1 MKKLN
6 IRDPHRFSHE
16 LDDELTQRIINRLES
31 RARDDV
37 FTRLFHQYADKLSFH
52 ESALTL
58 EIGCG
63 TGAVA
68 RALARKSHFSGSI
81 VGVDQSRPFIDAA
94 QQFAANEGVADMIS
108 FSVCDG
114 HALDFDDNSF
124 DLAIAHTL
132 ISHVTDPEAII
143 SELAR
148 VIRKQGNLVILDGD
162 YASLTYAVPDHEFG
176 RRMDH
181 NLATASFNNPMV
193 MRDLV
198 SILPAQGFEIKET
211 MADVVSEIGHASY
224 FKSFAE
230 TYVPLVA
237 AAGLMTDSEVDNW
250 MAAINQKMEERT
262 FFASC
267 NYYTYIAELV
277 D

>member
-1 MKKLN
+1 MGA
-6 IRDPHRFSHE
+6 RDPHRFSNE
-16 LDDELTQRIINRLES
+16 LDEEVTQRIINRLES

-37 FTRLFHQYADKLSFH
+37 FTRLFHQYAEKLNFP

-68 RALARKSHFSGSI
+68 RALARKAHFSGSI
-81 VGVDQSRPFIDAA
+81 VGVDQSEPFIEAA
-94 QQFAANEGVADMIS
+94 RQFATDEGVAEAID

-114 HALDFDDNSF
+114 HQLDFDEKSF

-132 ISHVTDPEAII
+132 ISHVTDPTAIVR
-143 SELAR
+143 ELAR
-148 VIRKQGNLVILDGD
+148 VIRKNGTLVIFDGD

-181 NLATASFNNPMV
+181 DLATASFNNPMV
-193 MRDLV
+193 MRDLI
-198 SILPAQGFEIKET
+198 SILPAEGFEVVET
-211 MADVVSEIGHASY
+211 MADVVSEIGNASY

-230 TYVPLVA
+230 TYAPFVVS
-237 AAGLMTDSEVDNW
+237 AGFMTEAEVDSW
-250 MAAINQKMEERT
+250 FAAINKAIEANT

-267 NYYTYIAELV
+267 NYYTYIAKRI
-277 D
+277 